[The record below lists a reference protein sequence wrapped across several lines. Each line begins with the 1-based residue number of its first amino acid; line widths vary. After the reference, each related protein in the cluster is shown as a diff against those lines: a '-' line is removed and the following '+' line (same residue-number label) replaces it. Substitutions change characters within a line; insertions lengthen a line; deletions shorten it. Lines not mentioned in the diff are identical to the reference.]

1 MIQNMTAPAPARHEV
16 WIFFAAI
23 LVLNT
28 AFVLAVGEGLIPKH
42 HFPRGRL
49 VLLGGTLA
57 AVVLLFRGPKALFE
71 LIRPL
76 FVWRISPLWFIAA
89 FLLPAVFSALF
100 VIGRAVLTGAPIEIL
115 GPGAQLLERDGFLLN
130 ILIVALVGEIVWVGY
145 AIRTLSLFHSLRMAA
160 IITGTF
166 WAAWWLPMVIYSVG
180 VTPGLPFFG
189 LWMNMLG
196 IAFFCAFFYKA
207 TGSGL
212 VILGMQFCVACSV
225 LAFPVLPNIAGA
237 LSYQIYSA
245 LYMVLGFLTLTVL
258 LPMVQ
263 GRAGEAPAGA

>member
-23 LVLNT
+23 LFLNT

-89 FLLPAVFSALF
+89 FLLPAVFSAAF
-100 VIGRAVLTGAPIEIL
+100 IVGKAVLIGEPVEIL
-115 GPGAQLLERDGFLLN
+115 GPGVELLQRDGFLLRV
-130 ILIVALVGEIVWVGY
+130 LFVALVGEIVWVGY
-145 AIRTLSLFHSLRMAA
+145 AIRTLSTFHSLRMAA

-166 WAAWWLPMVIYSVG
+166 WAAWWLPMVIYSLG
-180 VTPGLPFFG
+180 VTPGLPVVG

-212 VILGMQFCVACSV
+212 VILAMQFCVSCSV
-225 LAFPVLPNIAGA
+225 LAFPVLPNIAG
-237 LSYQIYSA
+237 LTSYYFYSA
-245 LYMVLGFLTLTVL
+245 LYMVLGFLAVTVV
-258 LPMVQ
+258 LPMME
-263 GRAGEAPAGA
+263 RTPHSSMITK